1 MSDPVKGICAM
12 FTACCIWGLS
22 ALYYRAIAQVPPL
35 EVLSHRTLWSAVFIG
50 IILISRG
57 RMNRLPHQTIG
68 RVILAALMISVNW
81 FIFIYSVQ
89 IGQVAQSSLGYYIF
103 PLVAV
108 ALGAIFLGERLS
120 ALQWLAVGLAGIAVL
135 ILSFGIGRV
144 PYISLGLA
152 LSFGFYGLLK
162 KPLTIGPLRSVFW
175 EVAFLIPL
183 ALIWLFGVHLFDWQ
197 GVAGR
202 SGGYFGSSAPMT
214 AMLVFS
220 GALTAAP
227 LILMAYA
234 MERLRL
240 ATVGLVQYVNPTLQF
255 LLATVVF
262 MEPFGTIHLV
272 SFALIW
278 AGLALYSSQALRQ
291 DRA

>member
-1 MSDPVKGICAM
+1 M

-22 ALYYRAIAQVPPL
+22 ALYYRAIAEVPPL
-35 EVLSHRTLWSAVFIG
+35 EVLSHRTIWSAVFIG
-50 IILISRG
+50 VILILRG
-57 RMNRLPHQTIG
+57 RLDSLPRRTIG
-68 RVILAALMISVNW
+68 RVLLASLMISVNW

-89 IGQVAQSSLGYYIF
+89 IDQVAQSSLGYYIF

-108 ALGAIFLGERLS
+108 ALGAIFLGERLT

-135 ILSFGIGRV
+135 ILSFGIGRL

-152 LSFGFYGLLK
+152 FSFGFYGLLK
-162 KPLTIGPLRSVFW
+162 KPLTIGPLQSVFW

-183 ALIWLFGVHLFDWQ
+183 ALIWLLGVHVFDWQ

-202 SGGYFGSSAPMT
+202 AGGYFATSASMT
-214 AMLVFS
+214 GMLVFS
-220 GALTAAP
+220 GVLTAAP

-234 MERLRL
+234 VERLRL

-255 LLATVVF
+255 LLAAVVF
-262 MEPFGTIHLV
+262 MEPFGTIHLI
-272 SFALIW
+272 SFGLIW
-278 AGLALYSSQALRQ
+278 TGLALYSYQAVRQ